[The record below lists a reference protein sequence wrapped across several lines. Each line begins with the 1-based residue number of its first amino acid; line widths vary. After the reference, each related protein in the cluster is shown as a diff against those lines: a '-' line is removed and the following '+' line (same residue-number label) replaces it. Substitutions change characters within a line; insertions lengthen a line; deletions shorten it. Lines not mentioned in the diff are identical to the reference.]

1 MFRADLHIHSRFSR
15 ATSKALTIP
24 NLAAWAGAK
33 GIDVLATGD
42 FTHPVWRQELR
53 DGLELDEHSGLYRL
67 KKPLSRDEFSREIP
81 QLAGMEFKAP
91 QFMLEAEISSI
102 YKKNGMCARYTA
114 LSMCPT
120 STVPTGS
127 APSSTP

>member
-53 DGLELDEHSGLYRL
+53 DGLELDENTGLYRL

-81 QLAGMEFKAP
+81 KMIRSQRNKCDERNTTTNT
-91 QFMLEAEISSI
+91 QIH
-102 YKKNGMCARYTA
+102 
-114 LSMCPT
+114 
-120 STVPTGS
+120 
-127 APSSTP
+127 

>member
-53 DGLELDEHSGLYRL
+53 DGLELDENTGLYRL
-67 KKPLSRDEFSREIP
+67 KKPLSHEEFSREIP
-81 QLAGMEFKAP
+81 QLAGSGQADEAARELSDL
-91 QFMLEAEISSI
+91 LEQARIL
-102 YKKNGMCARYTA
+102 NGD
-114 LSMCPT
+114 
-120 STVPTGS
+120 
-127 APSSTP
+127 